1 MELGLTGKVVVITGG
16 SEGIGKGIALRLCEE
31 GAKVAICGRRETV
44 LADAAEEI
52 RTQTGGEVLAIP
64 ADVTKPETL
73 EHFIGQT
80 ASHFGKIDILV
91 NNAGRSAGGDFETM
105 SDEAWYDDLDLK
117 LMGAVRCARLVIP
130 HMKSNGGG
138 RIINITHPGGK
149 QPSAGSCPTS
159 VSRAAGIALTKALS
173 KELLPHKILV
183 NTVCL
188 TSIKSAQGER
198 AWKAAGSPGTL
209 EEYWEERGTEHP
221 LGRLGEPSE
230 VGNLVAFLVSD
241 CALFITGTAINI
253 DGGLSAVV

>member
-64 ADVTKPETL
+64 ADVTQPETL
-73 EHFIGQT
+73 AHFIGQT
-80 ASHFGKIDILV
+80 ARRFGKIDILV

-130 HMKSNGGG
+130 HMK
-138 RIINITHPGGK
+138 K
-149 QPSAGSCPTS
+149 QWRWEDYQYHASGWQTAECRF
-159 VSRAAGIALTKALS
+159 VSDLS
-173 KELLPHKILV
+173 EPRCRHRLD
-183 NTVCL
+183 
-188 TSIKSAQGER
+188 E
-198 AWKAAGSPGTL
+198 GTL
-209 EEYWEERGTEHP
+209 
-221 LGRLGEPSE
+221 
-230 VGNLVAFLVSD
+230 
-241 CALFITGTAINI
+241 
-253 DGGLSAVV
+253 